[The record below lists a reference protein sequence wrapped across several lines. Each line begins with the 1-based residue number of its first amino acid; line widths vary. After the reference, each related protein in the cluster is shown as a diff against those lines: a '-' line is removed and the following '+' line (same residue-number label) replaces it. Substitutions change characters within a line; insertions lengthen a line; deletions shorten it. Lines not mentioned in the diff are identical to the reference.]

1 MPKSSEATTLSELDR
16 GLPALA
22 AYLPGVASREPLASA
37 AGPVTRDAVTLFAD
51 LSGFTSLSERLALH
65 GTAGTEELGKL
76 IRRTIGGALDA
87 VADHGGDALAFG
99 GDAITAA
106 FESAYAWEEARGA
119 AADIIALVTDA
130 RGTPTLAGPVELSVR
145 IGVGGG
151 SVTSEVFAASTRYVL
166 AHVGPGLDAAVLA
179 QQKAQPNGVTVEGVR
194 LELGLPPSVVA
205 LPAWAERTLHPVTA
219 QRVAAGGGPP
229 DEHRH
234 VTSVFVSVPPV
245 VTELGGFVATAA
257 DMIDEL
263 GGDVLQ
269 CAGGDKGVV
278 LFAVF
283 GAPVAH
289 ADDAARAVHAI
300 ERLRG
305 LTGVDFAAGIASG
318 LAFPAAFGG
327 RSRIFLGAL
336 GRTTNLAARLMSAA
350 GKGVTL
356 VDERTGAAL
365 RGRATLRDTEPKS
378 LKGITDPVRVAA
390 VESLLAGGREFDST
404 GATPIVGRA
413 EELAAAEELL
423 DRVGGILRVEGV
435 PGSGKSRLAG
445 EIARRARIRGLRVYE
460 GAFDAFGLGRP
471 LAPIADLLRLVLG
484 DHDEVAPA
492 IDRILPGQGVL
503 APLLGPLLNRP
514 LEDTP
519 LTAGLDDD
527 ARAEL
532 REQLVVDVLCADDV
546 PTLAVLED
554 LHWADELSLRALAAL
569 ESRLA
574 GTRLALVTTSRPGV
588 ADTVSPLPELPESDI
603 AAIVR
608 DTWSRLGGGQLP
620 DTYVKTLVDRAAG
633 SPLFAETVTELA
645 RHGARPGQPLPAVPL
660 PDQLL
665 PVLTMQLDDLGDSA
679 QETALRAAVLGRPA
693 TGAELADVF
702 GGDPATVEQH
712 LGLLVDAAIARRAGA
727 RTWLRHATVAEALLA
742 RAAHGTRAPL
752 HERVCR
758 HLIEHDAPAREVAR
772 HLQHCRAPDVEVG
785 YLRQARSDAWSAWA
799 LEEARRWGEL
809 AVARDGTDDAADQLV
824 LAELEQQLGDYG
836 AALERLARIPDSP
849 DVAVGIARLRGRI
862 ALENGRPQEA
872 ADQLARAEVAGA
884 IDGTVSWPLTIAL
897 CELGRFDE
905 ARARASQQLAAAG
918 SDEPRLRLDALANLG
933 AVLLHEGDVERAD
946 EVLEQARTL
955 AQSLGDVMR
964 LAHVTGD
971 LAGARF
977 MAGRL
982 AEAASLLDEATGLAH
997 GLGARRVVAMTLGNL
1012 SQIRLAA
1019 GDQDGAQRAALAGA
1033 EAALGIGDVV
1043 NALNFAQ
1050 VPAVVAEL
1058 EGELKRSAA
1067 WWRRQADLEQR
1078 LGRPVDAAICGLR
1091 EAVVL
1096 AAGGDVVDARNAIE
1110 RANRVADGASTNDLE
1125 LHRQRALDACAGS
1138 YGPPPEADTTPIELP
1153 PLDAALP
1160 TVTPAV
1166 VDALFERI
1174 ESRGLQAQ
1182 TSGLASARR
1191 SRS

>member
-1 MPKSSEATTLSELDR
+1 MKSSILSGEYGPGGGGVTAGSVPVLSPARPSMCVVQTRAGNAGSGALTSRSVVPFPIAHFADPEEATTMAAKIATPRTAEILSLMVNPPQETDKSAEATTLSELDR
-16 GLPALA
+16 GLHALA

-106 FESAYAWEEARGA
+106 FESADAWEEARGA
-119 AADIIALVTDA
+119 AANIVALVTDA

-151 SVTSEVFAASTRYVL
+151 SVTSEVFAASTRNVL
-166 AHVGPGLDAAVLA
+166 AHVGPGLDAAVQA
-179 QQKAQPNGVTVEGVR
+179 QQTAPPNGVTVEDVR

-234 VTSVFVSVPPV
+234 VTSVFVSVPPEV
-245 VTELGGFVATAA
+245 MQLGGFVATAA
-257 DMIDEL
+257 DLIDEL

-327 RSRIFLGAL
+327 HSRTFLGAL
-336 GRTTNLAARLMSAA
+336 GKTTNLAARLMSAA
-350 GKGVTL
+350 GNGVTL

-365 RGRATLRDTEPKS
+365 RGRATLRATEPKS
-378 LKGITDPVRVAA
+378 LKGITGSVPVAEVQ
-390 VESLLAGGREFDST
+390 SLLTGGRQFDSA

-413 EELAAAEELL
+413 EELAAAEALL
-423 DRVGGILRVEGV
+423 DGLGGVLRVVGD

-460 GAFDAFGLGRP
+460 GAFEAFGLGRP

-484 DHDEVAPA
+484 DGDDVASA
-492 IDRILPGQGVL
+492 IDRIVPGQGAL
-503 APLLGPLLNRP
+503 APLLGQLLDRP
-514 LEDTP
+514 LEETA

-532 REQLVVDVLCADDV
+532 REQLAVDVLCADDV

-554 LHWADELSLRALAAL
+554 LHWADELSLRTLVAL

-574 GTRLALVTTSRPGV
+574 GTRLALVTTRRSEP

-645 RHGARPGQPLPAVPL
+645 RLGARPGQPLPAVPL

-665 PVLTMQLDDLGDSA
+665 PVLTMQLDELGDAA

-693 TGAELADVF
+693 TGAEVADVF
-702 GGDPATVEQH
+702 GGDPTAVEQH
-712 LGLLVDAAIARRAGA
+712 LGLLVEAAIARRAGA

-772 HLQHCRAPDVEVG
+772 HLQHCRAPDVEVR

-799 LEEARRWGEL
+799 LDEARRWGEL
-809 AVARDGTDDAADQLV
+809 AVPRDGTSDAADQLA
-824 LAELEQQLGDYG
+824 LAELEQQLGHHG
-836 AALERLARIPDSP
+836 AALERVARIPGSP

-862 ALENGRPQEA
+862 ARENGRPQEA
-872 ADQLARAEVAGA
+872 ADQLARAEVAG
-884 IDGTVSWPLTIAL
+884 TI
-897 CELGRFDE
+897 
-905 ARARASQQLAAAG
+905 
-918 SDEPRLRLDALANLG
+918 
-933 AVLLHEGDVERAD
+933 
-946 EVLEQARTL
+946 
-955 AQSLGDVMR
+955 
-964 LAHVTGD
+964 
-971 LAGARF
+971 
-977 MAGRL
+977 
-982 AEAASLLDEATGLAH
+982 
-997 GLGARRVVAMTLGNL
+997 
-1012 SQIRLAA
+1012 
-1019 GDQDGAQRAALAGA
+1019 
-1033 EAALGIGDVV
+1033 
-1043 NALNFAQ
+1043 
-1050 VPAVVAEL
+1050 
-1058 EGELKRSAA
+1058 
-1067 WWRRQADLEQR
+1067 
-1078 LGRPVDAAICGLR
+1078 
-1091 EAVVL
+1091 
-1096 AAGGDVVDARNAIE
+1096 
-1110 RANRVADGASTNDLE
+1110 
-1125 LHRQRALDACAGS
+1125 
-1138 YGPPPEADTTPIELP
+1138 
-1153 PLDAALP
+1153 
-1160 TVTPAV
+1160 
-1166 VDALFERI
+1166 
-1174 ESRGLQAQ
+1174 
-1182 TSGLASARR
+1182 
-1191 SRS
+1191 

>member
-1 MPKSSEATTLSELDR
+1 MHKSSEATTLSELDR

-119 AADIIALVTDA
+119 AADIVALVTDA

-166 AHVGPGLDAAVLA
+166 AHVGPGLDAAVQA
-179 QQKAQPNGVTVEGVR
+179 QQTAPPNGVTVEDVR
-194 LELGLPPSVVA
+194 LELGLPLSVVA

-234 VTSVFVSVPPV
+234 VTSVFVSVPPD

-378 LKGITDPVRVAA
+378 LKGIAAPVRVAA
-390 VESLLAGGREFDST
+390 VESLLAGGREFDSA
-404 GATPIVGRA
+404 ATPIVGRA

-423 DRVGGILRVEGV
+423 DRLGGILRVGGA

-445 EIARRARIRGLRVYE
+445 EITRRARIRGLRVYE

-484 DHDEVAPA
+484 SPRRGRARDRSDPPRPGCAGTTSRPA
-492 IDRILPGQGVL
+492 VGSAARGHSAHRRAQ
-503 APLLGPLLNRP
+503 A
-514 LEDTP
+514 
-519 LTAGLDDD
+519 DD

-532 REQLVVDVLCADDV
+532 RERVVDVLCADDV

-554 LHWADELSLRALAAL
+554 IHWADELSLRTLATL

-574 GTRLALVTTSRPGV
+574 GTRLALVTTSRPGLV
-588 ADTVSPLPELPESDI
+588 DTVLPLPELPESDI

-608 DTWSRLGGGQLP
+608 DTWSRLGGG
-620 DTYVKTLVDRAAG
+620 RA
-633 SPLFAETVTELA
+633 
-645 RHGARPGQPLPAVPL
+645 
-660 PDQLL
+660 
-665 PVLTMQLDDLGDSA
+665 
-679 QETALRAAVLGRPA
+679 
-693 TGAELADVF
+693 
-702 GGDPATVEQH
+702 
-712 LGLLVDAAIARRAGA
+712 
-727 RTWLRHATVAEALLA
+727 
-742 RAAHGTRAPL
+742 
-752 HERVCR
+752 
-758 HLIEHDAPAREVAR
+758 AR
-772 HLQHCRAPDVEVG
+772 HL
-785 YLRQARSDAWSAWA
+785 RQDAGRSRGRQSA
-799 LEEARRWGEL
+799 
-809 AVARDGTDDAADQLV
+809 
-824 LAELEQQLGDYG
+824 
-836 AALERLARIPDSP
+836 
-849 DVAVGIARLRGRI
+849 LRGDR
-862 ALENGRPQEA
+862 
-872 ADQLARAEVAGA
+872 D
-884 IDGTVSWPLTIAL
+884 
-897 CELGRFDE
+897 
-905 ARARASQQLAAAG
+905 RARASRYATRPAASRGAAAG
-918 SDEPRLRLDALANLG
+918 SAAAGTDHAARRARRLSAGDGAPGGRTRTAGNRSRAGGRVRRRPGDGRAAPRTPRRRREPSNAWRTTHDQRTSRHGRRRRRRKRHQHGGDHRDHHHRRPPRRRLVLRPRAGLLAQWLDDEQHLQHHDQPARRAPEPRVPASSSCRATDG
-933 AVLLHEGDVERAD
+933 APDRRGSRW
-946 EVLEQARTL
+946 
-955 AQSLGDVMR
+955 
-964 LAHVTGD
+964 
-971 LAGARF
+971 
-977 MAGRL
+977 
-982 AEAASLLDEATGLAH
+982 ASR
-997 GLGARRVVAMTLGNL
+997 RRVHP
-1012 SQIRLAA
+1012 S
-1019 GDQDGAQRAALAGA
+1019 
-1033 EAALGIGDVV
+1033 
-1043 NALNFAQ
+1043 
-1050 VPAVVAEL
+1050 
-1058 EGELKRSAA
+1058 
-1067 WWRRQADLEQR
+1067 
-1078 LGRPVDAAICGLR
+1078 
-1091 EAVVL
+1091 
-1096 AAGGDVVDARNAIE
+1096 
-1110 RANRVADGASTNDLE
+1110 
-1125 LHRQRALDACAGS
+1125 
-1138 YGPPPEADTTPIELP
+1138 PP
-1153 PLDAALP
+1153 
-1160 TVTPAV
+1160 
-1166 VDALFERI
+1166 
-1174 ESRGLQAQ
+1174 
-1182 TSGLASARR
+1182 
-1191 SRS
+1191 

>member
-1 MPKSSEATTLSELDR
+1 MHKSSEATTLSELDR

-119 AADIIALVTDA
+119 AADIVALVTDA
-130 RGTPTLAGPVELSVR
+130 RGTSTLAGPVELSVR

-166 AHVGPGLDAAVLA
+166 AHVGPGLDAAVQA
-179 QQKAQPNGVTVEGVR
+179 QQTAPPNGVTVEDVR

-234 VTSVFVSVPPV
+234 VTSVFVSVPPD

-305 LTGVDFAAGIASG
+305 LTSVDFAAGIASG

-378 LKGITDPVRVAA
+378 LKGISAPVRVAA
-390 VESLLAGGREFDST
+390 VESLLAGGREFDSA

-423 DRVGGILRVEGV
+423 DRLGGILRVEGA

-492 IDRILPGQGVL
+492 IDRILPGQGAL
-503 APLLGPLLNRP
+503 APLLGPLLDRP

-554 LHWADELSLRALAAL
+554 LHWADELSLRTLATL

-574 GTRLALVTTSRPGV
+574 GTRLALVTTSRPGL

-665 PVLTMQLDDLGDSA
+665 PVLTMQLDELGDSA

-799 LEEARRWGEL
+799 LDEARRWGEL

-824 LAELEQQLGDYG
+824 LAELEQQLGHYG

-872 ADQLARAEVAGA
+872 ADQLTRAEVAGA

-1043 NALNFAQ
+1043 NALNVAQ
-1050 VPAVVAEL
+1050 VPAIVAEL

-1091 EAVVL
+1091 EAAVL
-1096 AAGGDVVDARNAIE
+1096 AASGDVVDARNAIE
-1110 RANRVADGASTNDLE
+1110 RASRAADGASTNDLE

-1138 YGPPPEADTTPIELP
+1138 YRPPPEADTTAIELP

-1174 ESRGLQAQ
+1174 ESRG
-1182 TSGLASARR
+1182 
-1191 SRS
+1191 